1 MTDRSSIPGR
11 PGPGIYASGGAASPR
26 FRPGLVGE
34 GASGYPLPLVQNQE
48 IGPLRATDPT
58 APLRT
63 VAITVTTQ
71 RGNQ

>member
-1 MTDRSSIPGR
+1 MTDRAALPGR
-11 PGPGIYASGGAASPR
+11 PGPGIYASGGVASPR

-34 GASGYPLPLVQNQE
+34 GASGYPAPFVQTQE

-58 APLRT
+58 APIRT
-63 VAITVTTQ
+63 VTIHTTQ